1 MVTAVIQH
9 KVSDYAAWRK
19 VYDDAAALQK
29 AGGVISESV
38 YQSAT
43 DPSVLLILHQ
53 FADMAAAEA
62 FLSDPALRETMQR
75 SGVQGEPRVE
85 FYEDR

>member
-38 YQSAT
+38 
-43 DPSVLLILHQ
+43 
-53 FADMAAAEA
+53 
-62 FLSDPALRETMQR
+62 
-75 SGVQGEPRVE
+75 
-85 FYEDR
+85 